1 MIKRNK
7 KKNEKYNIN
16 RDKIIELIRL
26 AKVEIDIARENFNY
40 LDDPK
45 LIEMAIYQ
53 EQVAKSKFEYL
64 VLEAKRKGIKAEDE
78 KIYLD
83 YCK

>member
-53 EQVAKSKFEYL
+53 EQAAKSKFEYL